1 MKILISGATG
11 FVGKPL
17 CDELFRMGRP
27 VRAAVRLDQKKV
39 DNVENF
45 AIAIIDHETDWKDAL
60 LGVSVIIHLAARV
73 HFMKDTEPDP
83 LNAFRNINVE
93 GTLNLARQAV
103 KAGVRRFIFISTIKV
118 NGENTLLG
126 KPFTCFDEPAPVD
139 PYAIS
144 KREAEDGL
152 RNIAKET
159 GMEVVIIRPTLIYG
173 PGVKANFHS
182 MLSWLNKGIPLP
194 FGAID
199 NKRSLVALGNLLD
212 LIITCI
218 DHPAAANQTFLVSD
232 GEDMSTTELLE
243 RMAAA
248 LGKRARLLPLPMSLL
263 HKVARLLGKQDLYQR
278 LCQSLQVDM
287 SKTKELLNW
296 SPPISVNEALLKTAT
311 DFLAVNL
318 NNSEISSGR

>member
-11 FVGKPL
+11 FVGRPL
-17 CDELFRMGRP
+17 CDELFRKGKS
-27 VRAAVRLDQKKV
+27 VRAAVRLEHTRI
-39 DNVENF
+39 DNVENVS
-45 AIAIIDHETDWKDAL
+45 IAIIDRETDWTDVL
-60 LGVSVIIHLAARV
+60 LGVNVIIHLAARV
-73 HFMKDTEPDP
+73 HLMKHTDSDS
-83 LNAFRNINVE
+83 LNSFRSINVE

-118 NGENTLLG
+118 NGENTPLG
-126 KPFTCFDEPAPVD
+126 KPYTCFDSPAPLD

-152 RNIAKET
+152 RKIAMET

-182 MLSWLNKGIPLP
+182 MLYWLDKGIPLP
-194 FGAID
+194 FGAIS
-199 NKRSLVALGNLLD
+199 NKRSLVALDNLLD
-212 LIITCI
+212 LIVTCI
-218 DHPAAANQTFLVSD
+218 DHPNAANQTFLVSD

-248 LGKRARLLPLPMSLL
+248 LGKRARLLPVSMNLL
-263 HKVARLLGKQDLYQR
+263 HKVAKLLGKQDLHQR
-278 LCQSLQVDM
+278 LCQSLQVDI
-287 SKTKELLNW
+287 SKTKELLSW
-296 SPPISVNEALLKTAT
+296 TPPMSVDEALRKTAT
-311 DFLAVNL
+311 DFLAVSR